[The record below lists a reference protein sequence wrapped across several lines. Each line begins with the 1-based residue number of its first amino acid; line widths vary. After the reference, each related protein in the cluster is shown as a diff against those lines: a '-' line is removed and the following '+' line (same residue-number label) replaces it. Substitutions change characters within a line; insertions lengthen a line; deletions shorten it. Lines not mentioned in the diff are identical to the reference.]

1 MVFSTSPSRPTF
13 NKMFVAR
20 KPGRILQLLLLSF
33 LINGAI
39 IAQSDNNQDT
49 KHFEDTT
56 GGYGFMYLTTN
67 CFECSPKR
75 LVYYKKFI
83 LISGYYK
90 VKDFYNS
97 IATLSVDHFKH
108 KFDSLGYF
116 REKNTQIWKSPKLF
130 SSFEEVKQYR
140 EDLIAKL
147 KAENYVVVVFDD
159 KIKPELP

>member
-1 MVFSTSPSRPTF
+1 MVFFTFFILSTF
-13 NKMFVAR
+13 IKMFFR
-20 KPGRILQLLLLSF
+20 KRPVKILQLLLLF
-33 LINGAI
+33 LLVHGMAGAQTDPGKTGDEF
-39 IAQSDNNQDT
+39 A
-49 KHFEDTT
+49 DTT

-83 LISGYYK
+83 IISGYYK

-130 SSFEEVKQYR
+130 SSFEEVKEYR
-140 EDLIAKL
+140 DDLIAKL
-147 KAENYVVVVFDD
+147 KSENYVVVVFDD
-159 KIKPELP
+159 KIKPE